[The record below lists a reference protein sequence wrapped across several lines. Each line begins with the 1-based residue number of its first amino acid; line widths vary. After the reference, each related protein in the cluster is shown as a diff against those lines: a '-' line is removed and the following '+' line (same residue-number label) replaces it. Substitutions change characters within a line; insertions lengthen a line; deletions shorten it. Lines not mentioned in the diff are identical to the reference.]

1 MTISQE
7 LFELGNAISETL
19 KRARDESL
27 VKPLKSLDETCDTAA
42 RAWSGSNIGYHATVY
57 FTGLVPKP
65 AGIQFSPEWGLMDR
79 WPTHQPAPGWVIMDN
94 QTVVSEL
101 VARANIS
108 DLTKIEQTM
117 TELRESLV
125 TLKEQAVS
133 MLSASLAHQK
143 DTFLSRQLQLIERLK
158 VAMPDT
164 IAVSL
169 LPKGQVWSRDS
180 TAMSQGLAVAP
191 HQTLR
196 AICLSET
203 VTKNGLEALER
214 AVFLSATH
222 LQRIAPMDNSKNT
235 QKTNIVIS
243 HGHSPAW
250 RDLKDFISD
259 RLRLPYD
266 EFNRVPVA
274 GIPNSIRLTQ
284 MLDAAGI
291 AFIILTGEDEQAD
304 GSVRARMNVIH
315 EAGLFQ
321 GRLGFSKGIVL
332 LEEGCGEFSNIEG
345 LGQIRFPKGNI
356 KAVFEDIRAVLEREE
371 ILVP

>member
-27 VKPLKSLDETCDTAA
+27 VKPLESLDEACDTAA

-57 FTGLVPKP
+57 FTGLAPKP

-101 VARANIS
+101 LARANIS
-108 DLTKIEQTM
+108 DLTKIEHTM

-158 VAMPDT
+158 VAMPGT

-222 LQRIAPMDNSKNT
+222 LQRMTPMDDSKNT

-356 KAVFEDIRAVLEREE
+356 KAVFEDIRAVLEREK
-371 ILVP
+371 ILAS

>member
-7 LFELGNAISETL
+7 LFELGNAISGTL
-19 KRARDESL
+19 KRARDDSL
-27 VKPLKSLDETCDTAA
+27 VKPLKSLDEACDTAA

-57 FTGLVPKP
+57 FTGLAPKP
-65 AGIQFSPEWGLMDR
+65 ADIQFSPEWGLMDR

-94 QTVVSEL
+94 QTVVSDL
-101 VARANIS
+101 LARANIS
-108 DLTKIEQTM
+108 DLTKIEHTM

-143 DTFLSRQLQLIERLK
+143 DTFLSRQLQVIERLK
-158 VAMPDT
+158 VAMPGT

-214 AVFLSATH
+214 AVRLSASH
-222 LQRIAPMDNSKNT
+222 LQRIAPMDGSNNT
-235 QKTNIVIS
+235 PKANIVIS